1 MRYNAKDVKPYKIE
15 EAINL
20 VVANGNYN
28 ENLSDKIVV
37 SGITI
42 NCLNDLS
49 GKDTPIGSLAKS
61 NSDAFIALSNA
72 FSGNGIYLQIH
83 KDNVIPMPIN
93 IIYINSAK
101 VESFNFLVVLF
112 IFKQILRLPFAN
124 GLPIWVIRPSQILL
138 VRN

>member
-1 MRYNAKDVKPYKIE
+1 M
-15 EAINL
+15 
-20 VVANGNYN
+20 
-28 ENLSDKIVV
+28 V

-72 FSGNGIYLQIH
+72 FSGNGIYLEVQ
-83 KDNVIPMPIN
+83 KDNTIPMPIN

-101 VESFNFLVVLF
+101 VESLVNPRSFIHIQSNAEVTITERFVNVGKKVFSNFLSEKL
-112 IFKQILRLPFAN
+112 
-124 GLPIWVIRPSQILL
+124 S
-138 VRN
+138 